1 MSLILPWRLPHRSF
15 QFIALSMH
23 ICSLWNYLHNPS
35 SLDYQVIY
43 SLSTQSQSTMGDS
56 IDVQVGFVQFS

>member
-1 MSLILPWRLPHRSF
+1 
-15 QFIALSMH
+15 MH

-43 SLSTQSQSTMGDS
+43 SLSTQNQSTMGDS
-56 IDVQVGFVQFS
+56 IDVQVGFVQFSWHWSKLQRYKLAGL